1 MTYAKKGGKKRVD
14 KSRGKGELGSPN
26 SLLWPS
32 LPSTEKAVSISP
44 HFPWSGR
51 ASDRDGIKPNFSS
64 NIDLLSLGENSL
76 CSLNKKGK
84 TALELIPG

>member
-1 MTYAKKGGKKRVD
+1 MQVNLEAGQ
-14 KSRGKGELGSPN
+14 LGPPS
-26 SLLWPS
+26 SLPLPPS
-32 LPSTEKAVSISP
+32 LPSNWEGTVSISP
-44 HFPWSGR
+44 HFPQSGG
-51 ASDRDGIKPNFSS
+51 ASDRDGIRPNFSS